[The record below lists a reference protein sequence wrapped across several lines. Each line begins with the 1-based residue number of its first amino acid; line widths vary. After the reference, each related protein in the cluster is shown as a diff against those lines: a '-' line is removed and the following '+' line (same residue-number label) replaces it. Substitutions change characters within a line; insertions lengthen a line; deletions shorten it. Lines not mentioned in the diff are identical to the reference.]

1 MKAQLK
7 PADRSGARVAVIVG
21 PDELAAGT
29 VSLRPLREDG
39 GQWPVPAGDLVAAV
53 RGVAGTD

>member
-7 PADRSGARVAVIVG
+7 LADRSGARVAVIVG

-29 VSLRPLREDG
+29 VSVRPLRTDG
-39 GQWPVPAGDLVAAV
+39 GQWPVPQVDVVTAV
-53 RGVAGTD
+53 RDAARDT